1 MRVIGPEDD
10 HNNSRLPAFAVGQ
23 GVQRLWRPG
32 RSARSKHDT
41 QMTDAQDKAIAA
53 SIARQIKSS
62 RKEVTVLFT
71 DIEYSTYLWDIRG
84 DVEGRLMVDK
94 HNRLLFPVVRAYRG
108 RVIKTIGDAIMA
120 SFKSPEDAVRAAIGI
135 QQALDRA
142 RRKDDNFYIKVRIGI
157 HTGMAIV
164 EHNDVFGDVV
174 NVAARIEN
182 EAKGDEILLSEAT
195 AANLKDKGYFLVEE
209 GEFIFKGKREP
220 MTVLRCEWSHA
231 QDMLANVRFTSLLP
245 VGPRQRRDLLIY
257 TLASLGIIYFLY
269 AHYLRYLIADFES
282 FALITL
288 NPLMLI
294 ELHPLLPVLGAALA
308 IYAVLLASRIRRIP
322 PFMLR
327 LLKGGFGFA
336 LGFFGF
342 LLPTHY
348 LPADF
353 ASPLNE
359 VLYQSRHEFVEVL
372 HDAIV
377 IEQVAPTA
385 RIVATVDR
393 GNLLLRTGSLTH
405 EGVLWNEVTVGQGD
419 KGWIQETI
427 PARFGVPEIRNT
439 ETKRFEFTARDMY
452 ALIIGGLMFLWG
464 TLNFRIRPT

>member
-1 MRVIGPEDD
+1 
-10 HNNSRLPAFAVGQ
+10 
-23 GVQRLWRPG
+23 
-32 RSARSKHDT
+32 
-41 QMTDAQDKAIAA
+41 MTDAQDKAIAA

-62 RKEVTVLFT
+62 RREVTILFT

-120 SFKSPEDAVRAAIGI
+120 SFKNPEDAVRAAIGI

-142 RRKDDNFYIKVRIGI
+142 RRQDENFYIKVRIGI

-174 NVAARIEN
+174 NVASRIEN

-195 AANLKDKGYFLVEE
+195 AAGLKDRGYFLVEE

-220 MTVLRCEWSHA
+220 MTVLRCEWHHA
-231 QDMLANVRFTSLLP
+231 QDMLEGVRFTSLLP
-245 VGPRQRRDLLIY
+245 VGTRQRRELLLY
-257 TLASLGIIYFLY
+257 TFATLGLLYFLY
-269 AHYLRYLIADFES
+269 TDYLRYLIADFES
-282 FALITL
+282 FALLTL
-288 NPLMLI
+288 NPMLLI
-294 ELHPLLPVLGAALA
+294 DLHPLLPVLGAAIA
-308 IYAVLLASRIRRIP
+308 IYLVLLASRIRRIP

-342 LLPTHY
+342 LLPTQY
-348 LPADF
+348 LPPEFTNTLDK
-353 ASPLNE
+353 E
-359 VLYQSRHEFVEVL
+359 LYQSRHEFVEVL
-372 HDAIV
+372 HNAV
-377 IEQVAPTA
+377 AIEQVAPTA
-385 RIVATVDR
+385 RIVATLEQ
-393 GNLLLRTGSLTH
+393 GNLLLRTDSLVR
-405 EGVLWNEVTVGQGD
+405 EGVTWNQVTVGDGER
-419 KGWIQETI
+419 GWIQETI

-439 ETKRFEFTARDMY
+439 ETTRFRFTARDMY

>member
-1 MRVIGPEDD
+1 
-10 HNNSRLPAFAVGQ
+10 
-23 GVQRLWRPG
+23 
-32 RSARSKHDT
+32 
-41 QMTDAQDKAIAA
+41 MTDTQDKAIAA

-62 RKEVTVLFT
+62 RKEVTILFT

-120 SFKSPEDAVRAAIGI
+120 SFKNPEDAVRAAIGI

-142 RRKDDNFYIKVRIGI
+142 RRRDDNFYIKVRIGI

-174 NVAARIEN
+174 NVASRVESEAR
-182 EAKGDEILLSEAT
+182 GDEILLSEAT
-195 AANLKDKGYFLVEE
+195 AAGLKDKGYFLVEE
-209 GEFIFKGKREP
+209 GEFIFKGKRKP
-220 MTVLRCEWSHA
+220 MTVLRCEWGHA
-231 QDMLANVRFTSLLP
+231 QDMLEHVRFTSLLP
-245 VGPRQRRDLLIY
+245 VGPRQRRDLLVY
-257 TLASLGIIYFLY
+257 ALAGFGALYFLY
-269 AHYLRYLIADFES
+269 AHYLRYLIADYET
-282 FALITL
+282 FAALTL
-288 NPLMLI
+288 NPMMLI
-294 ELHPLLPVLGAALA
+294 DLHPLVPVLGLALVL
-308 IYAVLLASRIRRIP
+308 YALLLASRIRRIP
-322 PFMLR
+322 PFVLR
-327 LLKGGFGFA
+327 LLKGAFGFA

-342 LLPTHY
+342 LLPTQY
-348 LPADF
+348 LPHEMV
-353 ASPLNE
+353 SSLEE
-359 VLYQSRHEFVEVL
+359 VLYQSRHEFVQVL

-377 IEQVAPTA
+377 IEQLAPTA

-393 GNLLLRTGSLTH
+393 GNLLLHTDTAAR
-405 EGVLWNEVTVGQGD
+405 EGVVWNEVAVGDGGR
-419 KGWIQETI
+419 GWIQETI

-439 ETKRFEFTARDMY
+439 ETTRFRFTARDMY